1 MRATLSW
8 FLETN
13 IESCCDKGEA
23 AAEGRGVCIL
33 HARGNARMAQPWC
46 GGNFRHTPRKSSHI
60 MHGVSNVYGK
70 ASLLCQPCL
79 SVGPL
84 KIAILSTWHSSKPLS
99 HGTFFGMFC
108 MHRNIVRQPY
118 ILRVSPVWGCSRSYH
133 WSRFVPLYITAGT
146 PSVVGNRQE
155 KRSSNALKIE

>member
-1 MRATLSW
+1 MRATLSCS
-8 FLETN
+8 LETN

-99 HGTFFGMFC
+99 HGTFFGMFETLFANHIFC
-108 MHRNIVRQPY
+108 GYRQCGAARDSIIGPGLSHF
-118 ILRVSPVWGCSRSYH
+118 ISPLG
-133 WSRFVPLYITAGT
+133 PLLWWEIAKKKEAQT
-146 PSVVGNRQE
+146 P
-155 KRSSNALKIE
+155 